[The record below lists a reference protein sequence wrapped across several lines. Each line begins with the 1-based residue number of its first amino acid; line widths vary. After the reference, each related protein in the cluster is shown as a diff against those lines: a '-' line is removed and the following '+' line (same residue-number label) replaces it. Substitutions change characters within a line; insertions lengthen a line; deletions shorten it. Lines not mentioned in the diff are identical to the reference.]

1 MNVELEMSTARRND
15 ILPWSVQIQ
24 GVDLDAVDHALD
36 HGDLETVRRL
46 LGLSRHAWRLVLAS
60 L

>member
-1 MNVELEMSTARRND
+1 MTIQLEMPTAHRND
-15 ILPWSVQIQ
+15 TMPGSMLIH
-24 GVDLDAVDHALD
+24 GVDLDAVDCALD

-46 LGLSRHAWRLVLAS
+46 LGLSRHAWRLVLAG

>member
-1 MNVELEMSTARRND
+1 MNVEFEMRATRRTD
-15 ILPWSVQIQ
+15 IVPRSVQIQ

-46 LGLSRHAWRLVLAS
+46 LGLSRHAWRLVLAR